1 MKNPAVTSHHAL
13 RATPVARALAV
24 LLAGAAA
31 SAAFA
36 QATDEADAPRAKD
49 DNVRIGTIVITGKG
63 DRLGA
68 GQMLKED
75 AGKARSTVTKAATEK
90 DRATGNPYQ
99 ALALLPSIN
108 TFSHDAT
115 GLFGGGL
122 SVRGF
127 NSDQLGFTING
138 VPVNDSGNFAVYPQ
152 EYIDQE
158 NVCTMSVA
166 QGSPDSESPHAGATG
181 GNVSIT
187 TCDPEDKQR
196 VRFSQTVGGLNL
208 SRTFVRVDTGRFAN
222 GRGKVFVSLSHTQA
236 DKWKGEGKAKRD
248 HLDTAFR
255 FDLDADNVILGSL
268 VYNRAVNNN
277 FYSMT
282 LAELNSPT
290 KGYYYDYAT
299 TFTPHVTPTNGTADK
314 ETAQSPLY
322 YGMALNPFENAIVSV
337 SGSFKVAKD
346 TYVKVQPY
354 LWYGFGNGGW
364 SERATSEAT
373 GLTGGAVDL
382 NGDGDK
388 IDTVRVGRASVTRTR
403 RPGVTAEVNT
413 TIDNHALRAGLWYER
428 ADHRQTQPLT
438 TITAAGNPADIW
450 LRNCIQRADGSGCY
464 QGRDWDTKSTAY
476 QAYVSDNMSFMG
488 DRGLLTLSVRTPH
501 VTRDLMSY
509 ASEGQGSV
517 PTYHFKRSF
526 DDVLPQF
533 GVRFNVDK
541 EQQVFANIAKN
552 FKAPPNFAFTGS
564 YVKVVNGEAVPYVDI
579 KPETSIML
587 DLGYRLQTRMGS
599 LSATLFNAD
608 FKNRQANATDQASLV
623 STYTNAGR
631 TNNRGLELELGS
643 APFAGG
649 FTAYGSLT
657 LQKSKL
663 KDDLPT
669 ATTAITATATTPAV
683 TSKAFILPTAGKQM
697 TLTPEM
703 MIGAAVQYAS
713 GPYYARLK
721 IKHTGKQYAT
731 LMNDEE
737 VPAFTMGDVDLGYQ
751 FANLGALKSPMLR
764 LNVSNIGNVKY
775 RNASSGSGVNA
786 VNYVSSVGTLNGS
799 APTYY
804 MGAPRLVSLTFQ
816 ADFQ

>member
-1 MKNPAVTSHHAL
+1 MHHRSSFF

-31 SAAFA
+31 STAFA
-36 QATDEADAPRAKD
+36 QQAANEADQPRAKD
-49 DNVRIGTIVITGKG
+49 DNVRIGTVVITGQG

-75 AGKARSTVTKAATEK
+75 VAKARSTVTKAATEK

-108 TFSHDAT
+108 TYNQDAT

-122 SVRGF
+122 TIRGF
-127 NSDQLGFTING
+127 NSDQLGFTVNG

-196 VRFSQTVGGLNL
+196 VRFAQTLGGLNL
-208 SRTFVRVDTGRFAN
+208 SRTFVRVDTGRFAD
-222 GRGKVFVSLSHTQA
+222 GRGKVFLSLSHTEA

-255 FDLDADNVILGSL
+255 FDIDQDNVILGSL

-299 TFTPHVTPTNGTADK
+299 TFTPHVTPTVGGTGDK
-314 ETAQSPLY
+314 ESAQSPLY

-337 SGSFKVAKD
+337 SGSFKVAKN
-346 TYVKVQPY
+346 TYLKVQPY

-364 SERATSEAT
+364 SERAMSEAT

-388 IDTVRVGRASVTRTR
+388 VDTIRVGRASVTHTR
-403 RPGVTAEVNT
+403 RPGVTAEVNSQ
-413 TIDNHALRAGLWYER
+413 IDNHALRAGLWYEK
-428 ADHRQTQPLT
+428 ADHRQTQPIT
-438 TITAAGNPADIW
+438 YITADGNPADIW
-450 LRNCIQRADGSGCY
+450 LRDCIQRANGSGCY

-488 DRGLLTLSVRTPH
+488 ERGLLTISLRTPH
-501 VTRDLMSY
+501 VTRELTAY
-509 ASEGQGSV
+509 ASEGQGTT
-517 PTYHFKRSF
+517 PTYRFKKSF
-526 DDVLPQF
+526 SDVLPQV
-533 GVRFNVDK
+533 GVRFNLDK
-541 EQQVFANIAKN
+541 DQHVFANLAKN
-552 FKAPPNFAFTGS
+552 FKAPPNFAFTGT
-564 YVKVVNGEAVPYVDI
+564 YVQVVNGVAVPYEDI
-579 KPETSIML
+579 KPETSVML
-587 DLGYRLQTRMGS
+587 DLGYRLQTRQGS

-608 FKNRQANATDQASLV
+608 FKNRQANATNQSTLV

-631 TNNRGLELELGS
+631 TNNFGLELEVGS

-669 ATTAITATATTPAV
+669 ATTAIAATATTAAV

-697 TLTPEM
+697 TLTPET
-703 MIGAAVQYAS
+703 MIGAALQYAT
-713 GPYYARLK
+713 GPYYARMK
-721 IKHTGKQYAT
+721 VKYTGKQYAT

-737 VPAFTMGDVDLGYQ
+737 VPAYTTADLDLGYQ
-751 FANLGALKSPMLR
+751 LANMGMLKNPTLR
-764 LNVSNIGNVKY
+764 LNVSNLANVKY
-775 RNASSGSGVNA
+775 RNPSSGSGVNA

-804 MGAPRLVSLTFQ
+804 LGAPRLISLTLS